1 MASILQAQK
10 LSKRYGTKVL
20 FEELDLNINEGEKVA
35 LIAPNGTGKSSLLKI
50 IAGKDTPDMNA
61 NGESGIVQL
70 FCDSGIAYLEQEPT
84 FDPEKTVFEEVFSGG
99 ELVAATVAKYER
111 ALISQNQKHLEEAM
125 HEMDRV
131 DGWQYEQKIKQILSG
146 LRIEDLDQKMAQLS
160 GGQKKRI
167 ALAKMMINEADFII
181 MDEPT
186 NHLDLGIIEYLE
198 DYLKRSR
205 ITILMVTHDRYFLDR
220 VCNKIIELEGGQVFT
235 YNGNYSYFLE
245 KRAERIE
252 NFNTETDR
260 ARNLFKTELDWMR
273 RMPQARTTKAKYRI
287 NAFYDIQERASQRIT
302 SENIKIDTATA
313 RLGTKI
319 INCKNVSHS
328 YDTFITLNNFT
339 YNFTRGE
346 KIGLVG
352 PNGIGKTTFL
362 EVITGAIPFDKGEI
376 EQGETIVFGYYRQQ
390 GMDFDPNDTVID
402 AVQNIAEVVTMSD
415 GSVIN
420 VSQFLT
426 RFLFPHSMHNTKIEK
441 LSGGEKRRLYLV
453 TVLMQNPNF
462 LILDEPTNDL
472 DLMTLN
478 VLEEYLDNFPGCVI
492 IVSHD
497 RYFLDKIAQHLFVF
511 EGEGVIKD
519 YVGKYS
525 EYREM
530 IKALEKTNSSKER
543 SNSNKEKINA
553 NKLETEAQA
562 EISDITSK
570 GNNIRKDE
578 INGIGNS
585 SEKRKLTYKEKKE
598 LDSIESK
605 LEKLSKEKSSLE
617 ATLNSG
623 KLSPEQLSENSS
635 RFAKL
640 LQEVETLEFRWLE
653 LSEIS
658 E

>member
-1 MASILQAQK
+1 MASILQTQK

-20 FEELDLNINEGEKVA
+20 FEELNLNINEGEKVA

-61 NGESGIVQL
+61 NGESGTVQI
-70 FCDSGIAYLEQEPT
+70 FCNGGIAYLEQEPT

-99 ELVAATVAKYER
+99 QLVATTVAKYER

-125 HEMDRV
+125 QEMDRI
-131 DGWQYEQKIKQILSG
+131 DGWQYEQKIKQVLSG
-146 LRIEDLDQKMAQLS
+146 LQIENLDQKMEELS

-220 VCNKIIELEGGQVFT
+220 VCNKIIELEGGQLFT

-273 RMPQARTTKAKYRI
+273 RMPQARATKAKYRI
-287 NAFYDIQERASQRIT
+287 NAFYDIKERASQRI
-302 SENIKIDTATA
+302 SSDNIKIDTATA

-328 YDTFITLNNFT
+328 YDSFITIEDFT

-362 EVITGAIPFDKGEI
+362 EVITGAIPLNKGEI

-390 GMDFDPNDTVID
+390 GIDFNPNDTVID
-402 AVQNIAEVVTMSD
+402 AVQSIAEVVTMND

-511 EGEGVIKD
+511 EGKGVIKD

-530 IKALEKTNSSKER
+530 VKEVEKHKLSIA
-543 SNSNKEKINA
+543 KEKLSIEKENNL
-553 NKLETEAQA
+553 NKLE
-562 EISDITSK
+562 S
-570 GNNIRKDE
+570 NNKIE
-578 INGIGNS
+578 SSNN
-585 SEKRKLTYKEKKE
+585 SEKRKLTYKEKKDLE
-598 LDSIESK
+598 HTETK
-605 LEKLSKEKSSLE
+605 LNKLSKEKSSLE
-617 ATLNSG
+617 AALNSG
-623 KLSPEQLSENSS
+623 TLSPEKLSENSQ
-635 RFAKL
+635 RFAQL
-640 LQEVETLEFRWLE
+640 LQEIETLEFRWLE